1 MKKYIYVYIYMNLSL
16 CLWLSGSLS
25 LFNALTGE
33 QMVTE

>member
-1 MKKYIYVYIYMNLSL
+1 MHESVSVSL
-16 CLWLSGSLS
+16 ALSGSLS